1 MNSLIDTI
9 TTLAATSFVKAEE
22 SAANIK
28 ESRLVQAVLFTL
40 GIALLGVG
48 LSHDA
53 TAYTAQAVYNDDR
66 VAEAT
71 DVILTYV
78 NGTFGALIMVT
89 AGVFA
94 IMSAAFGQYRAALS
108 LLVVAVGSFIL
119 RSLISTWFN
128 DTSLQ
133 ANTIR

>member
-9 TTLAATSFVKAEE
+9 TTLATASFVSADE
-22 SAANIK
+22 SASKIK
-28 ESRLVQAVLFTL
+28 DSSLLQAVLFAC
-40 GIALLGVG
+40 GIALLGAG
-48 LSHDA
+48 LSSDA

-71 DVILTYV
+71 DVILTYI
-78 NGTFGALIMVT
+78 NGTFGALVMVA

-128 DTSLQ
+128 DSSMQ
-133 ANTIR
+133 ANSIR